1 MATQRIS
8 NFMTLVLDHTPT
20 LDTSAY
26 AQHDVLFNFAAV
38 TLGAGASEA
47 RPVRGTINNFAL
59 LDKDDNGNQITV
71 YFSDSSSASLGTV
84 NSAISIT
91 DAHAATILGQ
101 VDTGATYEDLIGCKS
116 IVPSAFAPIPFISTD
131 DKIYVG
137 GALRG
142 SATPTHSA
150 SGITMRIGVTI
161 E

>member
-1 MATQRIS
+1 MATQRIT

-26 AQHDVLFNFAAV
+26 AQHDVLFNFEAV
-38 TLGAGASEA
+38 TLGMGASEA
-47 RPVRGTINNFAL
+47 RPVRGTINNFIL

-71 YFSDSSSASLGTV
+71 YFSDSSAASLGTL
-84 NSAISIT
+84 NAAISIT

-116 IVPSAFAPIPFISTD
+116 IVPSAFAPIPFVSTD

-142 SATPTHSA
+142 SATPTHTA
-150 SGITMRIGVTI
+150 AGITMRIGLTI

>member
-1 MATQRIS
+1 
-8 NFMTLVLDHTPT
+8 MTLVLDHTPT
-20 LDTSAY
+20 LDTNAY
-26 AQHDVLFNFAAV
+26 AQHDILFDFEAL
-38 TLGAGASEA
+38 TLNAGASEA
-47 RPVRGTINNFAL
+47 RPVRGTINNFTL

>member
-1 MATQRIS
+1 MATQRIT
-8 NFMTLVLDHTPT
+8 NFMPLVLDHTPT
-20 LDTSAY
+20 LDTNAY
-26 AQHDVLFNFAAV
+26 AQNDILFDFEAV
-38 TLGAGASEA
+38 TLNAGASSA
-47 RPVRGTINNFAL
+47 RPGRGTINNFIL

-71 YFSDSSSASLGTV
+71 YFSDSSSASLGTL
-84 NSAISIT
+84 NAAISIT

-116 IVPSAFAPIPFISTD
+116 IQPSAFAPIPFISTD

-142 SATPTHSA
+142 SATPTHTA
-150 SGITMRIGVTI
+150 PGITMRIGLTI

>member
-1 MATQRIS
+1 MATQRIT

-20 LDTSAY
+20 LDTNAY
-26 AQHDVLFNFAAV
+26 AQHAILFDFEAV
-38 TLGAGASEA
+38 TLNAGASSA
-47 RPVRGTINNFAL
+47 RPVRGTINNFIL

-71 YFSDSSSASLGTV
+71 YFSDSSSASLGTL
-84 NSAISIT
+84 NGAIGIT

-116 IVPSAFAPIPFISTD
+116 IQPSAFAPIPFISTD

-137 GALRG
+137 AALRG
-142 SATPTHSA
+142 SATPTHTA
-150 SGITMRIGVTI
+150 SGITMRIGLTI